1 MQEHKA
7 FDSPKVKNMRLEYQ
21 DFKGLKKIIFSC
33 KMKKK
38 KIQEHKDRT
47 CTKNLS

>member
-21 DFKGLKKIIFSC
+21 VFKSLKKIIFSC
-33 KMKKK
+33 KMKK